1 MRLSAADAVD
11 LDRLASAESDVS
23 LLQSWHWGEFQRAAG
38 RTVERFGIRRPSSAG
53 PGELI
58 AAATVVR
65 HTLPLGLSY
74 AYLPRGPIVAGQR
87 AGKPDADA
95 LKQLIEEIT
104 VDARSWGAVFIRID
118 PAVPPAQAPAYAAL
132 GFKPA
137 VSQIQPHVS
146 ARLDLTQGRDKILAG
161 MKQKTRYNVRLA
173 AKKNVAVQESIRP
186 EDIEAFI
193 ALNRETTAR
202 DKFVSHEDDYYRTQ
216 LAALG
221 PAGLLKLFTATYE
234 GRTLAVIVVGL
245 HGTTATYLHGA
256 SSDRDRNLMAAYAV
270 QWEAIKAAERL
281 GLHWYDFH
289 GVAPTDDDKHPWAG
303 ITRFKLSF
311 GAQREPYVG
320 ALDLPLRSV
329 PYTIYSARLRL
340 RGADVR

>member
-1 MRLSAADAVD
+1 MRLSAADAAD
-11 LDRLASAESDVS
+11 LDRLATQESDVS

-38 RTVERFGIRRPSSAG
+38 RTVERFGVRRGS
-53 PGELI
+53 ELI

-87 AGKPDADA
+87 AGKPAAEA
-95 LKQLIEEIT
+95 LKQLIQEIT
-104 VDARSWGAVFIRID
+104 ADARSWGAVFIRID
-118 PAVPPAQAPAYAAL
+118 PAVPTAQAPAYAAA

-137 VSQIQPHVS
+137 VSQIQPRVS
-146 ARLDLTQGRDKILAG
+146 ARLDLTQGRDKILAA

-221 PAGLLKLFTATYE
+221 PAGLLKLFVATYE
-234 GRTLAVIVVGL
+234 GKTLAVIVVGL

-270 QWEAIKAAERL
+270 QWEAIKAAERM
-281 GLHWYDFH
+281 GLRWYDFH
-289 GVAPTDDDKHPWAG
+289 GVAPTDDENHPWAG
-303 ITRFKLSF
+303 ITRFKLGF
-311 GAQREPYVG
+311 GAQRVEWMG
-320 ALDLPLRSV
+320 ALDLPLRKL
-329 PYTIYSARLRL
+329 PYAAYATRLKL
-340 RGADVR
+340 RGADGR